1 MNAGYCDPT
10 VRGPSDGPWL
20 LVVDSWSRAVDTS
33 EQLFG
38 MRVDRD
44 RGTGSPSDQP
54 PSTSLAPPL
63 ATYFKRIRQKQPK
76 LLPFGTSP
84 AYDIVMSGTDR
95 QL

>member
-20 LVVDSWSRAVDTS
+20 LVVTRGRVQWTRANS
-33 EQLFG
+33 CSG
-38 MRVDRD
+38 CD